1 MDYSL
6 KSERWYRN
14 SSAQTIPRI
23 PKELLIN
30 EHYIKSD
37 LKRKQ
42 EPMMEEG
49 TTPTSAGCSIL
60 LDDSEL

>member
-1 MDYSL
+1 M
-6 KSERWYRN
+6 KSKNNHKEEEWDC
-14 SSAQTIPRI
+14 TRI